1 MLILLGVLLIAF
13 IKPYYRENRIK
24 MIDTI
29 VSTLENELLT
39 NKVDQRS
46 IDKADKLVNGNN
58 ICALIYNEN
67 GKRVYEADS
76 LGKLCML
83 DDDIVV
89 NDKTINI
96 GENATDLIDIL
107 NNNDTLN
114 VSLNSPSSGLE
125 MLLYGK
131 KISDNLAN
139 YYLVINTPLELLESY
154 ADFILQQYMFVAIFV
169 ILLALLVSFIFASKI
184 SSPIVKMQKEAN
196 KLAQGDYNVKFKGDE
211 SYSEINALANT
222 LDDATLKLSKIDEL
236 RKDLL
241 ANVSHDLKTPIT
253 LIKSYAEMIED
264 ISGDDPI
271 KRNEHLDVIIEET
284 DYLTKLINDM
294 QEYSKMQAGYIKLNK
309 TNFDLKKC
317 ANGVCELLDGLL
329 KEKNII
335 LKKKLKSVIVYG
347 DEVKISQV
355 IYNYLSNAIKHSSD
369 KSKIYVTIIDN
380 NDSVRFEVKDTGEG
394 ISEEAI
400 PYIWDRYYK
409 IDKKF
414 KRNENSTGLGLAIAK
429 AILEAHKAKYGVV
442 SKLNEGSTFYF
453 ELSKDYDD
461 ETE

>member
-1 MLILLGVLLIAF
+1 
-13 IKPYYRENRIK
+13 
-24 MIDTI
+24 
-29 VSTLENELLT
+29 
-39 NKVDQRS
+39 
-46 IDKADKLVNGNN
+46 
-58 ICALIYNEN
+58 
-67 GKRVYEADS
+67 
-76 LGKLCML
+76 
-83 DDDIVV
+83 
-89 NDKTINI
+89 
-96 GENATDLIDIL
+96 
-107 NNNDTLN
+107 
-114 VSLNSPSSGLE
+114 
-125 MLLYGK
+125 
-131 KISDNLAN
+131 
-139 YYLVINTPLELLESY
+139 
-154 ADFILQQYMFVAIFV
+154 
-169 ILLALLVSFIFASKI
+169 
-184 SSPIVKMQKEAN
+184 
-196 KLAQGDYNVKFKGDE
+196 
-211 SYSEINALANT
+211 
-222 LDDATLKLSKIDEL
+222 
-236 RKDLL
+236 
-241 ANVSHDLKTPIT
+241 
-253 LIKSYAEMIED
+253 MIED

-369 KSKIYVTIIDN
+369 KGRIYVTIIDN

>member
-1 MLILLGVLLIAF
+1 
-13 IKPYYRENRIK
+13 

-96 GENATDLIDIL
+96 GENAADLIDIL

-196 KLAQGDYNVKFKGDE
+196 KLAQGDYNVKFKDDE

-329 KEKNII
+329 KEKNIV

-369 KSKIYVTIIDN
+369 KSKIYITIIDN

-429 AILEAHKAKYGVV
+429 AILEAHKAKYGVI

>member
-1 MLILLGVLLIAF
+1 
-13 IKPYYRENRIK
+13 

-96 GENATDLIDIL
+96 GENAADLIDIL

-196 KLAQGDYNVKFKGDE
+196 KLAQGDYNVKFKDDE

-329 KEKNII
+329 KEKNIV

-369 KSKIYVTIIDN
+369 KSKIYITIIDN